1 MLGAATPKVLV
12 VILRLLFKSVCLKYI
27 GFVNY
32 VLSCVYDL
40 LVGQGF
46 LTVGRVGGGPLGD
59 GWLVGV
65 HEGVGVYLEVAMQC
79 LVWAGVGK
87 RLG

>member
-1 MLGAATPKVLV
+1 M
-12 VILRLLFKSVCLKYI
+12 VIQRLHFKSVCLKYI
-27 GFVNY
+27 GFVDY
-32 VLSCVYDL
+32 GLSCVYDL

-59 GWLVGV
+59 GRWVGV
-65 HEGVGVYLEVAMQC
+65 REGVGVYLEVAVQC

-87 RLG
+87 GLG